1 MDKRVEHFTWTAIL
15 AALVALLG
23 MTPLGLIPL
32 GFINVTILCVP
43 VILGTLLLGL
53 RTGLILGA
61 VFGAISTARMF
72 MAPSALVAPLL
83 GANTA
88 LAVIMCILPRLL
100 IPVVAHLSYKS
111 LLKGRFAKIAPA
123 IASACGS
130 LTNTVFYLGLML
142 VFYQLA
148 GLDSTAVRALI
159 LGTGLIAGTSEA
171 VVAALLVPPI
181 LIAVKKMMKRA

>member
-1 MDKRVEHFTWTAIL
+1 MDKQIERFTWTAIL

-53 RTGLILGA
+53 KEGLVLGL
-61 VFGAISTARMF
+61 VFGSISTARMF
-72 MAPSALVAPLL
+72 MGPSALVAPLL

-88 LAVIMCILPRLL
+88 LAVVMCILPRLL
-100 IPVVAHLSYKS
+100 IPLVSHLSHQK
-111 LLKGRFAKIAPA
+111 LLNSRFIKLAPA
-123 IASACGS
+123 VSSALGS

-142 VFYQLA
+142 VFYRVA
-148 GLDSTAVRALI
+148 GLDSSAVQTLI

-171 VVAALLVPPI
+171 VVALLVVPPI
-181 LIAVKKMMKRA
+181 LIAIKKMMKRA

>member
-1 MDKRVEHFTWTAIL
+1 MDKQIERFTWTAIL

-53 RTGLILGA
+53 KEGLVLGL
-61 VFGAISTARMF
+61 VFGSISTARMF
-72 MAPSALVAPLL
+72 MGPSALVAPLL

-88 LAVIMCILPRLL
+88 LAVVMCILPRLL
-100 IPVVAHLSYKS
+100 IPLVSHLSYQK
-111 LLKGRFAKIAPA
+111 LLNSRFIKLAPA
-123 IASACGS
+123 ISSALGS

-142 VFYQLA
+142 VFYRVA
-148 GLDSTAVRALI
+148 GLDSSAVQTLI

-171 VVAALLVPPI
+171 VVAALVVPPI
-181 LIAVKKMMKRA
+181 LIAIKKMMKRA

>member
-1 MDKRVEHFTWTAIL
+1 MDKRIEHFTWTAIL

-72 MAPSALVAPLL
+72 MGPSALVAPLL

-88 LAVIMCILPRLL
+88 LAVTMCILPRLL
-100 IPVVAHLSYKS
+100 IPVAAHLSS
-111 LLKGRFAKIAPA
+111 LAMLKGRTARLAPA
-123 IASACGS
+123 IASVAGS

-142 VFYQLA
+142 VFYQMA
-148 GLDSTAVRALI
+148 GLDSTAVQALI

-171 VVAALLVPPI
+171 AAAALLVPPI
-181 LIAVKKMMKRA
+181 LIAIKKMMKRA

>member
-1 MDKRVEHFTWTAIL
+1 MLSPL
-15 AALVALLG
+15 A
-23 MTPLGLIPL
+23 
-32 GFINVTILCVP
+32 
-43 VILGTLLLGL
+43 
-53 RTGLILGA
+53 
-61 VFGAISTARMF
+61 
-72 MAPSALVAPLL
+72 APSALRLGDALRVLL
-83 GANTA
+83 SR
-88 LAVIMCILPRLL
+88 LLL

-142 VFYQLA
+142 VFYQMA

>member
-1 MDKRVEHFTWTAIL
+1 MEKKIERFTWTAIL
-15 AALVALLG
+15 SALVALLG

-53 RTGLILGA
+53 KEGLILGA
-61 VFGAISTARMF
+61 VFGSISTARMF
-72 MAPSALVAPLL
+72 MGPSALVAPLL
-83 GANTA
+83 GANTV

-100 IPVVAHLSYKS
+100 IPIAAHLSHQV
-111 LLKGRFAKIAPA
+111 LLKGKFSKFAPA
-123 IASACGS
+123 VSSALGS

-142 VFYQLA
+142 VFYHAA
-148 GLDSTAVRALI
+148 GLDSGAVQALI

-171 VVAALLVPPI
+171 VVAALVVPPI
-181 LIAVKKMMKRA
+181 LIAIKKMMKRA

>member
-43 VILGTLLLGL
+43 VILGTLLGL

-72 MAPSALVAPLL
+72 MGPSALVAPLL

-100 IPVVAHLSYKS
+100 IPVVAHLSY
-111 LLKGRFAKIAPA
+111 LTLQKGKTSKLAPS
-123 IASACGS
+123 IASALGS

-142 VFYQLA
+142 VFYHMA
-148 GLDSTAVRALI
+148 GLDSTAVQALI

>member
-1 MDKRVEHFTWTAIL
+1 MDKRIEHFTWTAIL

-43 VILGTLLLGL
+43 VVLGTLLLGL
-53 RTGLILGA
+53 KTGLILGG

-72 MAPSALVAPLL
+72 IGPSALVAPLL
-83 GANTA
+83 GANTV

-100 IPVVAHLSYKS
+100 IPVAAHLSHLA
-111 LLKGRFAKIAPA
+111 LLRGRTSRLAPA
-123 IASACGS
+123 LASAFGS

-142 VFYQLA
+142 VFYHVA
-148 GLDSTAVRALI
+148 GLDSTAVQALI

-181 LIAVKKMMKRA
+181 LIAIKKMMKRA